1 MVTKCSGKSAA
12 CIFRVEV
19 LGLKNHLPDYT
30 TSTLVFSPPGICQ
43 VPGGEVNCII
53 SSSKAGVINVTG
65 VQQVG
70 SLKG

>member
-12 CIFRVEV
+12 SIFRIEI
-19 LGLKNHLPDYT
+19 LGLKNHPPDYT
-30 TSTLVFSPPGICQ
+30 VSTPVFSPPGIFHA
-43 VPGGEVNCII
+43 PWGEVNCII
-53 SSSKAGVINVTG
+53 SSSKAGVINVMG